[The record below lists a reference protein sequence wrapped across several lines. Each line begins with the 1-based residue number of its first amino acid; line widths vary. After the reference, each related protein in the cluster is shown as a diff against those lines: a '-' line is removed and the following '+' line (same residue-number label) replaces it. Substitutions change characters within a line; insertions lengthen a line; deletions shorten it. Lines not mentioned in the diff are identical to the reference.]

1 MNLKDLIAATL
12 IGAIFQLTMIVIGHF
27 VPFVRDN
34 VFMVGGLAISL
45 LAGLSYQMRA
55 RSGWLGAIVGGTVAG
70 AACAAIGIAT
80 SVALK
85 DTPQEILI
93 FGTCGSAVT
102 GLIGG
107 LVGKLFTRT
116 PASNALIS

>member
-12 IGAIFQLTMIVIGHF
+12 IGAIFQLTMIVVGHF

-34 VFMVGGLAISL
+34 VFMIGGLAISL
-45 LAGLSYQMRA
+45 LAGLSYQLRA
-55 RSGWLGAIVGGTVAG
+55 RSSWAWAIVGGAVAG
-70 AACAAIGIAT
+70 AACAAIGIAA

-85 DTPQEILI
+85 DTPQEILVL
-93 FGTCGSAVT
+93 GTCGSAVT